1 DKCVGCVSE
10 LRRAAEM
17 MLLAKK
23 RKTTPKDLGIDL
35 LVLKEKRRR
44 KPRILKTAAEGA
56 GKAEDAN
63 VVVAKESRTWRP
75 DPLGSFRIELC
86 ETPAGSRIL
95 ATYSSLT
102 KQAKQAEQT
111 EQTKQTKEGK
121 EGKERKE
128 TKIVGRNAK
137 EVLDTI
143 LRLGLISSLEHAA
156 YLGRELAKAEIAL
169 SLKKSYEQDEPLFK
183 SLPH

>member
-1 DKCVGCVSE
+1 
-10 LRRAAEM
+10 M

-44 KPRILKTAAEGA
+44 RPRILKTAAEE
-56 GKAEDAN
+56 AERAEEAN
-63 VVVAKESRTWRP
+63 VVVAKESETWRP

-86 ETPAGSRIL
+86 ETPAGIRIL
-95 ATYSSLT
+95 ATHSSLT
-102 KQAKQAEQT
+102 KQA
-111 EQTKQTKEGK
+111 KQTKEGK

-143 LRLGLISSLEHAA
+143 LRLGLVSPLEHAA

-183 SLPH
+183 NFTY

>member
-1 DKCVGCVSE
+1 
-10 LRRAAEM
+10 
-17 MLLAKK
+17 
-23 RKTTPKDLGIDL
+23 
-35 LVLKEKRRR
+35 
-44 KPRILKTAAEGA
+44 
-56 GKAEDAN
+56 
-63 VVVAKESRTWRP
+63 VVVAKESETWRP

-95 ATYSSLT
+95 ATHSSL
-102 KQAKQAEQT
+102 
-111 EQTKQTKEGK
+111 TKQTKEGK

-128 TKIVGRNAK
+128 TKIIGRNAK

-143 LRLGLISSLEHAA
+143 LRLGLVSSLEHAA

-183 SLPH
+183 TYHKLFQQSK